1 MRVSLEAISN
11 IIDNSEN
18 TLFRAIVNN
27 AVMKRFRSEHLL
39 SSKLISDSIVATLAF
54 TENIEP
60 SSVDKFVTCVYRRT
74 RSMYVTVNSAYI
86 PVEDRFIEYAKSV
99 LHDYESVRALGL
111 RPTNFIVYVI
121 AYDLSKNSDINRMEL
136 FYKTYKFNE
145 LRRKTPK
152 FD

>member
-1 MRVSLEAISN
+1 MNISDEDIYK

-18 TLFRAIVNN
+18 TLFRTVVNN
-27 AVMKRFRSEHLL
+27 AVMKHFRSEHLL
-39 SSKLISDSIVATLAF
+39 SSKLIADSIVATLAF
-54 TENIEP
+54 TENVEP
-60 SSVDKFVTCVYRRT
+60 TSVDKFVTCVYRRT

-99 LHDYESVRALGL
+99 LPDYEAVYALDM

-121 AYDLSKNSDINRMEL
+121 AYDLSKNSNINRMEL
-136 FYKTYKFNE
+136 FYKTYKFSE
-145 LRRKTPK
+145 LRRKIPR

>member
-1 MRVSLEAISN
+1 L
-11 IIDNSEN
+11 
-18 TLFRAIVNN
+18 
-27 AVMKRFRSEHLL
+27 
-39 SSKLISDSIVATLAF
+39 
-54 TENIEP
+54 P
-60 SSVDKFVTCVYRRT
+60 
-74 RSMYVTVNSAYI
+74 
-86 PVEDRFIEYAKSV
+86 
-99 LHDYESVRALGL
+99 DYESVRALGL

>member
-1 MRVSLEAISN
+1 M
-11 IIDNSEN
+11 
-18 TLFRAIVNN
+18 
-27 AVMKRFRSEHLL
+27 
-39 SSKLISDSIVATLAF
+39 AF

-121 AYDLSKNSDINRMEL
+121 AYELSKNSDINRMEL